1 MSLLTILAFAGLC
14 AVLAL
19 TPGPDT
25 FLVLRYSMGRA
36 RDGFAA
42 AVGCSLGSLV
52 WAALVAI
59 GLATLL
65 EQSAEVFR
73 VVKIVGGL
81 YLIYLGVMAFVAT
94 RRSARAAAAEKA
106 AAETAAA
113 AAETVST
120 SGTAGDAGST
130 TLTGRARGGWSVR
143 SLLAGMLSTLLNPK
157 VGLFFLAVVP
167 QFVPAH
173 AGLGETM
180 LLGAVDALVS
190 VAYLGIVVLLA
201 SRMVAWLKRPRV
213 TRVLERVS
221 AAILAAL
228 GIGTVVAGAEG

>member
-1 MSLLTILAFAGLC
+1 MSLLTILAFSGLC
-14 AVLAL
+14 LVLAL

-25 FLVLRYSMGRA
+25 FLVLRYSMARA

-52 WAALVAI
+52 WAGLVAV
-59 GLATLL
+59 GLATLM

-73 VVKIVGGL
+73 IVKIVGGL
-81 YLIYLGVMAFVAT
+81 YLIYLGVTAFVAT
-94 RRSARAAAAEKA
+94 RRSARAAAAA
-106 AAETAAA
+106 DASAEDGAESPAAA
-113 AAETVST
+113 AT
-120 SGTAGDAGST
+120 
-130 TLTGRARGGWSVR
+130 GGWSLR

-167 QFVPAH
+167 QFVPAN

-180 LLGAVDALVS
+180 LLGAVDAVVS
-190 VAYLGIVVLLA
+190 VAYLGVVVLLA

-213 TRVLERVS
+213 TRALERVS
-221 AAILAAL
+221 AGILAAL
-228 GIGTVVAGAEG
+228 GIGTVVAGAES

>member
-1 MSLLTILAFAGLC
+1 MTALSILAFAGLC
-14 AVLAL
+14 LVLAL

-42 AVGCSLGSLV
+42 AAGCAIGSLV

-65 EQSAEVFR
+65 EQSAELFR
-73 VVKIVGGL
+73 IVKIVGGL
-81 YLIYLGVMAFVAT
+81 YLVYLGVSAFIAT
-94 RRSARAAAAEKA
+94 RRSARAAAVATESEVSAGA
-106 AAETAAA
+106 AASAADPA
-113 AAETVST
+113 PPASRRRST
-120 SGTAGDAGST
+120 PSLFAG
-130 TLTGRARGGWSVR
+130 L
-143 SLLAGMLSTLLNPK
+143 LSTLLNPK

-167 QFVPAH
+167 QFVSVH
-173 AGLGETM
+173 AGFGETM
-180 LLGAVDALVS
+180 LLGAVDAVIGGLYLV
-190 VAYLGIVVLLA
+190 AITLLA

-228 GIGTVVAGAEG
+228 GIGTIVAGAEG

>member
-1 MSLLTILAFAGLC
+1 MTALSILAFAGLC
-14 AVLAL
+14 LVLAL

-42 AVGCSLGSLV
+42 AAGCAVGSLV
-52 WAALVAI
+52 WAALVAV

-65 EQSAEVFR
+65 EQSAELFR

-81 YLIYLGVMAFVAT
+81 YLIYLGVSAFLAT
-94 RRSARAAAAEKA
+94 RRSARAVTADPGAVATAEP
-106 AAETAAA
+106 TDGN
-113 AAETVST
+113 
-120 SGTAGDAGST
+120 GTPADGAPAVRRRGS
-130 TLTGRARGGWSVR
+130 AP
-143 SLLAGMLSTLLNPK
+143 SLLAGLLSTLLNPK

-167 QFVPAH
+167 QFVSAH
-173 AGLGETM
+173 AGFGETM
-180 LLGAVDALVS
+180 LLGAVDAVIGGLYLV
-190 VAYLGIVVLLA
+190 VITLLA

-221 AAILAAL
+221 AGILAAL

>member
-36 RDGFAA
+36 RDGLAA

-94 RRSARAAAAEKA
+94 RRSARAAAAASTEAATEA
-106 AAETAAA
+106 AAGAGVGA
-113 AAETVST
+113 
-120 SGTAGDAGST
+120 TAGAPLAG
-130 TLTGRARGGWSVR
+130 TGGGWSIR

-157 VGLFFLAVVP
+157 VGLFFLVP

-190 VAYLGIVVLLA
+190 VAYLGAVVLLA

>member
-1 MSLLTILAFAGLC
+1 MTALSILAFAGLC
-14 AVLAL
+14 LVLAL

-42 AVGCSLGSLV
+42 AAGCAAGSLV
-52 WAALVAI
+52 WAALVAV

-65 EQSAEVFR
+65 EQSAELFR

-81 YLIYLGVMAFVAT
+81 YLIYLGVSAFLAT
-94 RRSARAAAAEKA
+94 RRSARAAAAGPVGDA
-106 AAETAAA
+106 AAEDVAGGAAPA
-113 AAETVST
+113 VRRR
-120 SGTAGDAGST
+120 GST
-130 TLTGRARGGWSVR
+130 P
-143 SLLAGMLSTLLNPK
+143 SLLAGLLSTLLNPK

-167 QFVPAH
+167 QFVSAH
-173 AGLGETM
+173 AGFGETM
-180 LLGAVDALVS
+180 LLGAVDATIGGLYLV
-190 VAYLGIVVLLA
+190 AITLLA

-213 TRVLERVS
+213 TRVLERIS
-221 AAILAAL
+221 AGILAVL

>member
-1 MSLLTILAFAGLC
+1 MSPLTILAFAGLC
-14 AVLAL
+14 LVLAL

-52 WAALVAI
+52 WAALVAV

-73 VVKIVGGL
+73 IVKIVGGL
-81 YLIYLGVMAFVAT
+81 YLIYLGVMAFIAT
-94 RRSARAAAAEKA
+94 RRSARAAAA
-106 AAETAAA
+106 
-113 AAETVST
+113 
-120 SGTAGDAGST
+120 SGDEGPDPRSGEPATAGV
-130 TLTGRARGGWSVR
+130 RGWSAR
-143 SLLAGMLSTLLNPK
+143 SLLAGALSTLLNPK

-173 AGLGETM
+173 AGIGETM

-190 VAYLGIVVLLA
+190 AAYLGAVVLLA

-213 TRVLERVS
+213 TRTLERVS
-221 AAILAAL
+221 AGILAAL

>member
-1 MSLLTILAFAGLC
+1 MSLLTILAFSGLC
-14 AVLAL
+14 LVLAL

-25 FLVLRYSMGRA
+25 FLVLRYSMARA

-52 WAALVAI
+52 WAGLVAV
-59 GLATLL
+59 GLATLM

-73 VVKIVGGL
+73 IVKIVGGL

-94 RRSARAAAAEKA
+94 RRSARAAAA
-106 AAETAAA
+106 AAA
-113 AAETVST
+113 ADASAEDGAESPAAPAT
-120 SGTAGDAGST
+120 
-130 TLTGRARGGWSVR
+130 GGWSLR

-167 QFVPAH
+167 QFVPAN

-190 VAYLGIVVLLA
+190 VAYLGVVVLLA

-213 TRVLERVS
+213 TRALERVS
-221 AAILAAL
+221 ADILAAL
-228 GIGTVVAGAEG
+228 GIGTVVAGAES